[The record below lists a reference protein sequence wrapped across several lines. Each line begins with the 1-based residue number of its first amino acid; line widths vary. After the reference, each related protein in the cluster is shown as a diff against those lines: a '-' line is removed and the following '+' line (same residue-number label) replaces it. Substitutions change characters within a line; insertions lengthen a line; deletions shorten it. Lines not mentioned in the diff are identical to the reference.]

1 MEIDN
6 LDSLIGKCKQN
17 DRASQEMLYRHY
29 FPIMYGVIKKMTQDE
44 DDLVSI
50 INDGFLKVFKY
61 ISTYN
66 SSLGVFN
73 GWLYTVI
80 VNAAYDHFKKCKS
93 NFKFSEIRQVDDVAD
108 NSHLFVIGQDEI
120 QHLLV
125 MLPATTRKV
134 LSMSVDGYSHKEI
147 AGHLGISEISSR
159 WHLSEARKRVRDIL
173 YSKKNWYE
181 EKL

>member
-1 MEIDN
+1 
-6 LDSLIGKCKQN
+6 
-17 DRASQEMLYRHY
+17 
-29 FPIMYGVIKKMTQDE
+29 MTQDE

-66 SSLGVFN
+66 ASLGVFD

-80 VNAAYDHFKKCKS
+80 VNAAYDHFKKCKR
-93 NFKFSEIRQVDDVAD
+93 NFKFSELRQVEEVAD
-108 NSHLFVIGQDEI
+108 NSHLFVIGRDEI

-134 LSMSVDGYSHKEI
+134 LNMSVDGYSHKEI

-173 YSKKNWYE
+173 HSKKNWYE
-181 EKL
+181 KKL